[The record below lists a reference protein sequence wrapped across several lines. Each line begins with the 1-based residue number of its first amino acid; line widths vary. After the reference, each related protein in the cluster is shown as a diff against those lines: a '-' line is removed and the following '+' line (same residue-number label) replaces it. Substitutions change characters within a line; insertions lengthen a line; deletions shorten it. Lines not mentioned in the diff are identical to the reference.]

1 MTALSVDADIQA
13 GTDLLGKSVTDLQSA
28 IAIGATAISGTL
40 KYVTGYTGFSGDE
53 SLQSGHYLVVHCD
66 TGDDAA
72 DSIKVQLINGNF
84 GPATLDEDG
93 IAIVRISDNKAQ
105 ALNVIAAK
113 DGHVVSRIFDLSG
126 LTMEPAGD

>member
-13 GTDLLGKSVTDLQSA
+13 GTDLLGKSVTDLQSD
-28 IAIGATAISGTL
+28 ITIGATDISGTL

-66 TGDDAA
+66 TGEVDA
-72 DSIKVQLINGNF
+72 DSIKVQLINGDY

-93 IAIVRISDNKAQ
+93 IAILRIKDKDAQ
-105 ALNVIAAK
+105 ALNVIAYK
-113 DGHVVSRIFDLSG
+113 DGRAVFRIFSLKG
-126 LTMEPAGD
+126 LVMEPAE